1 LTNIVLDMQGIWFA
15 VLVAGF
21 MAMGVVAQLGWTP
34 GPIPMA
40 KWGLRRVKDT
50 QSDTPGSVGGP
61 P

>member
-1 LTNIVLDMQGIWFA
+1 MDGIWFA

-34 GPIPMA
+34 GPIPVA
-40 KWGLRRVKDT
+40 KWGLRRDKDT
-50 QSDTPGSVGGP
+50 QPDTPGSVGGP

>member
-1 LTNIVLDMQGIWFA
+1 VIDMEGLWFA

-34 GPIPMA
+34 GPIPVA
-40 KWGLRRVKDT
+40 KLGWRRDKDT
-50 QSDTPGSVGGP
+50 HPDTPGSVGGP